1 MLIAVV
7 TLSVA
12 VTLLSILVLGLL
24 RSHALILRAL
34 DELGAG
40 LDLERAAAEP
50 SGSGDADSQAAGTGS
65 NRAVG
70 PSPVPVELGDGV
82 VGDRPAGARRTATDI
97 VGTDL
102 DGREQRLRIAD
113 GSTLLAFLSSGCSVC
128 HEFWQAFAR
137 PHELDIPA
145 GARLVVVVQGPANE
159 SAGALRRLAAP
170 GLSVVQSDAAW
181 TDYDIPGSPYFV
193 HIEGGV
199 VTGEGSSTSWAQ
211 VRSLMDQGVADI
223 AQARADRAAH
233 DPQLGR
239 GSRDDLPRMDRE
251 LMAAGIHP
259 GHPSLYA
266 SPDTTQDGSHG
277 GRDTPQHPHPLG
289 VDG

>member
-7 TLSVA
+7 TLGIA

-40 LDLERAAAEP
+40 LDLEDAATESEP
-50 SGSGDADSQAAGTGS
+50 QRPG
-65 NRAVG
+65 
-70 PSPVPVELGDGV
+70 PVPVEFGEGV
-82 VGDRPAGARRTATDI
+82 VGDRPAAALRTARDV

-102 DGREQRLRIAD
+102 TGRQVSVPVSAP
-113 GSTLLAFLSSGCSVC
+113 GSSTLLAFLSSGCSVC
-128 HEFWQAFAR
+128 HEFWEAFAR
-137 PHELDIPA
+137 PHELDIPSHA
-145 GARLVVVVQGPANE
+145 QLVVVVQGPQNE

-170 GLSVVQSDAAW
+170 ELQVVQSDETW

-193 HIEGGV
+193 HVEGGV
-199 VTGEGSSTSWAQ
+199 VTGEGSSTSWQQ

-223 AQARADRAAH
+223 AAARDDRAAEGARPARGDGRPDRH
-233 DPQLGR
+233 LGR

-251 LMAAGIHP
+251 LLAAGIHP
-259 GHPSLYA
+259 GHASLYEA
-266 SPDTTQDGSHG
+266 PDGAHPVDAAPTSTPGLE
-277 GRDTPQHPHPLG
+277 GR
-289 VDG
+289 